1 MNRPVTDRCDEN
13 NEDGWTFRRWCG
25 GTSDARLSS
34 IIHLGPRRHG
44 VNIVILL
51 RLAGESR
58 ALPELG
64 SCLNSKLVKMPDVK
78 IATAPVDR
86 VRFIVDVIAGKG
98 ADDGISASLVIAET
112 FPMEQFRPRLKEGE
126 EADGL
131 LSAMRYHTL
140 LRLHEVVPGRTAQSV
155 CTKVAAEI
163 SDKLLSKEIH

>member
-64 SCLNSKLVKMPDVK
+64 SCLK

-163 SDKLLSKEIH
+163 SDKLLSKEYTEHDD